1 MSTSATTSTRP
12 TLLNGC
18 AMAATATEARFRI
31 NGPEPSPRATRVVAL
46 DPGAAAL
53 IRRAAQRHWQ
63 GAHFFTYEPGSPAVD
78 GDGGPPELMLRA
90 PDGSGRRLGE
100 ALAGA
105 DMTVMVATAED
116 GAEAASLVGEVCAG
130 LGIMTTG
137 LVFGEGRAAEV
148 VSVLR
153 RHVRVLLVSGDE
165 DDVPELLTALRA

>member
-1 MSTSATTSTRP
+1 MSSRP

-18 AMAATATEARFRI
+18 AMAATTTEARFRI
-31 NGPEPSPRATRVVAL
+31 NAPNPAPRATRVVAL

-53 IRRAAQRHWQ
+53 VRRVAQRHWQ
-63 GAHFFTYEPGSPAVD
+63 GAVFFTYEPGSPRLD
-78 GDGGPPELMLRA
+78 GDGGPPELVLRA
-90 PDGSGRRLGE
+90 PDGSQARLSE

-116 GAEAASLVGEVCAG
+116 GADAASLLGELCG
-130 LGIMTTG
+130 RLGIQTTG
-137 LVFGEGRAAEV
+137 LVLGEGRAAKV

-165 DDVPELLTALRA
+165 DDVPELLAALRA